1 MRSSWVDGG
10 LIMDDVKLS
19 PPERMLL
26 EALSVA
32 PDLPKIQDRAV
43 VILRAADGGSDEQ
56 IAIELRMRRKDVFHW
71 RKRFLTHGIRG
82 LWDAAR
88 KGPVRKATAEKK
100 QAVVWDTLYGEYHL
114 HWDAKL
120 LAKKHGLNRWVVH
133 RIWKEYGLKRAR
145 YGLVDINEFRVS
157 ADPLFGVSLAGIAG
171 MFGGRSGV
179 LALQSVA
186 RPFSELTLVTA
197 DSAVQQSIETFL
209 VELANLEQLRVRLVN
224 EVLIDRLKSS
234 EEEMFPT
241 WLNTLEARRE
251 PEAEIHLITSL
262 PSRPPLAKPAHQQ
275 WLAEH
280 PQFQVHYAPPTR
292 HLVWADLVR
301 RWFQVISALPM
312 QAGFIST
319 VLGMTKYLATLS
331 DAERLG
337 IFAATRQLC

>member
-171 MFGGRSGV
+171 MFGGRSEV
-179 LALQSVA
+179 LALLSVA

-209 VELANLEQLRVRLVN
+209 AELAKIEHLRNVHRAV
-224 EVLIDRLKSS
+224 IYSLKSS
-234 EEEMFPT
+234 EEKVFAA

-251 PEAEIHLITSL
+251 PEAEIHLITGL
-262 PSRPPLAKPAHQQ
+262 PRQPPLAEPAHQQ

-280 PQFQVHYAPPTR
+280 PQFHVHYAPLTR
-292 HLVWADLVR
+292 DVCWATLLK
-301 RWFQVISALPM
+301 RWFQVITALPM
-312 QAGFIST
+312 QAGIIPAVVDITQFLTS
-319 VLGMTKYLATLS
+319 LS
-331 DAERLG
+331 DDKERLG
-337 IFAATRQLC
+337 ILAVMRPLS